1 MAIREAL
8 ILYQQDQ
15 HVIDST
21 KGLVIFSDSKSA
33 IEAIRNGETNVSC
46 DIITLLEQL
55 HSKRKSCIVQW
66 IPAHVNIED
75 TGGVAGA
82 INELEMLQPLDP
94 TSEDLT
100 VGNKVLNVQGVATA
114 KERLISWF
122 KQRRK
127 SSSSVDKWGSQLHRV
142 AVALHLANVSFFSPG
157 NTIGQEITYEL
168 TIQLLHRLSKGKQ
181 MSSEE
186 LALYIHAMMVA
197 CMNPRDFYGLN
208 LVQELRKR
216 TEANANYTNPFQIL
230 VLCNS
235 GDKMTTRDVDRV
247 MAAYDSQHR
256 PFWTDTQALS
266 SLALACL
273 STKCNLVKDE
283 RILKDMLQE
292 LKRHQFRNG
301 TVDNLKTT
309 ALVVQVSEIL

>member
-1 MAIREAL
+1 MSVSKIAGVLLLWTAFHSARAVLVQGSCKTGLLSCANGFGCIPPHWECDGGMDCFDGSDEIGCGIGVPLSINVPKRP
-8 ILYQQDQ
+8 QQ
-15 HVIDST
+15 
-21 KGLVIFSDSKSA
+21 
-33 IEAIRNGETNVSC
+33 TN
-46 DIITLLEQL
+46 
-55 HSKRKSCIVQW
+55 
-66 IPAHVNIED
+66 
-75 TGGVAGA
+75 
-82 INELEMLQPLDP
+82 P
-94 TSEDLT
+94 TNEDLT
-100 VGNKVLNVQGVATA
+100 IGNKVFNVPGVASNR
-114 KERLISWF
+114 ERLISWF

-127 SSSSVDKWGSQLHRV
+127 SGSSVNKWGSQLHRV
-142 AVALHLANVSFFSPG
+142 AVALYLANESFFSPG
-157 NTIGQEITYEL
+157 NIIGQEITYEL
-168 TIQLLHRLSKGKQ
+168 TIQLLHRLSKDKK

-235 GDKMTTRDVDRV
+235 GDKMTTTDIDRV

-256 PFWTDTQALS
+256 PFWTDIQALS

-301 TVDNLKTT
+301 TVDNWKTT
-309 ALVVQVSEIL
+309 ALVAQGLKVTFFQWSCSVDA